1 MSWQVCAK
9 VKGGGGGIYA
19 CTSTPCQWDRGAIK
33 PLAVFPRLERG
44 RAAGGSP
51 PVVEIF
57 GHDGLVRVDQ
67 FAVESVVGDHHGHLH
82 EGAGTHLV
90 ANDEEFSETSIL
102 EHTRLVLHHQIRHL
116 RFGESATEGMGGGGG

>member
-1 MSWQVCAK
+1 
-9 VKGGGGGIYA
+9 
-19 CTSTPCQWDRGAIK
+19 
-33 PLAVFPRLERG
+33 
-44 RAAGGSP
+44 
-51 PVVEIF
+51 VVEIF

-90 ANDEEFSETSIL
+90 ANDEEFPETSIL

-116 RFGESATEGMGGGGG
+116 RFGESATEGMGGGGGRGGGFSGAEGNGKGRRGEGGLQCG